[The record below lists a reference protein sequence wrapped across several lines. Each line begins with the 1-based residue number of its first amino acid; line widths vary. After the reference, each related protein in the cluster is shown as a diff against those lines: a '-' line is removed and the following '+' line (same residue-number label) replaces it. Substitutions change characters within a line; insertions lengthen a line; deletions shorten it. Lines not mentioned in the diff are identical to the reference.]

1 MENALLYMKAIAI
14 VHGIIGYF
22 GGAVAAS
29 PEIQAEIIYQG
40 RNPVVGDVKKYLVYG
55 MCFCLVLCG
64 FCPWFKPSATPLWAW
79 LALGFH
85 LLSGVLDFATQQG
98 RFYCWR
104 CIATGVTVKTIAAVA
119 LTYLATMLPSAGS
132 G

>member
-1 MENALLYMKAIAI
+1 MENALLYMKVIA
-14 VHGIIGYF
+14 VTHGIFGYL

-29 PEIQAEIIYQG
+29 PEIQTDIIYQN
-40 RNPVVGDVKKYLVYG
+40 RNPLAGDVKKYLVYG

-64 FCPWFKPSATPLWAW
+64 LCPWFKPSATPLWAW

-85 LLSGVLDFATQQG
+85 LLSGGLDFATQQG

-119 LTYLATMLPSAGS
+119 LTYLATMLPSAGN

>member
-1 MENALLYMKAIAI
+1 MENALLYMKVIA
-14 VHGIIGYF
+14 VAHGILGYF
-22 GGAVAAS
+22 GGAFAAS
-29 PEIQAEIIYQG
+29 PEIQADMIYQN
-40 RNPVVGDVKKYLVYG
+40 RNPLAGDVKKYLVYV

-64 FCPWFKPSATPLWAW
+64 LCPGFKPSATPLWAW

-85 LLSGVLDFATQQG
+85 LFSCVLDFATQQA

-104 CIATGVTVKTIAAVA
+104 CMATGITVKAIAAVA
-119 LTYLATMLPSAGS
+119 LTYLATTFPPAGN

>member
-1 MENALLYMKAIAI
+1 MKVIA
-14 VHGIIGYF
+14 VTHGILGYF

-29 PEIQAEIIYQG
+29 PEIQADVIYQD
-40 RNPVVGDVKKYLVYG
+40 RNPLAGDVKKCLVYG

-64 FCPWFKPSATPLWAW
+64 LCPWFKPSAAPLWAW

-85 LLSGVLDFATQQG
+85 LLSGALDFATQRG

-104 CIATGVTVKTIAAVA
+104 CMATGITVKTIAAVA
-119 LTYLATMLPSAGS
+119 LTYRAAILPPVANG
-132 G
+132 